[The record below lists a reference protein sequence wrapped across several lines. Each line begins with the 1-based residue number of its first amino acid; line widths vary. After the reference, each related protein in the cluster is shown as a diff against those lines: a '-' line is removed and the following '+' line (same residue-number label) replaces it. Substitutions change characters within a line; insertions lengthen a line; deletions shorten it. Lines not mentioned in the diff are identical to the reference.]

1 MASAAAAAPLK
12 QLAAISTAYPAAC
25 LKFMECSW
33 YLGVSGNDRKAI
45 PSARVDAVR
54 QSADILVAKAHF
66 GVKRFSNIDVRTAPS
81 LFSENKLVCGK
92 YCALF
97 G

>member
-1 MASAAAAAPLK
+1 
-12 QLAAISTAYPAAC
+12 
-25 LKFMECSW
+25 MECSW